1 MGAAT
6 DVSVLNSV
14 LEFAVSAD
22 VRAQDSAFPIC
33 VVANNPKGRDAA
45 WQFYKDRLV
54 RKHVR
59 LEMS

>member
-6 DVSVLNSV
+6 DVALLNSA

-22 VRAQDSAFPIC
+22 VRSQDSAFPIC

-45 WQFYKDRLV
+45 WQFYKSRCV
-54 RKHVR
+54 RFDI
-59 LEMS
+59 L